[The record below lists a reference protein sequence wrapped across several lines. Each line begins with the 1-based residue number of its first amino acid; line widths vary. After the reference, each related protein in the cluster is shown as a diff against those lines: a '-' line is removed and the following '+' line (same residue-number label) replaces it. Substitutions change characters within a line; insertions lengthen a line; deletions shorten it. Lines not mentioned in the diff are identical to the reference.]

1 MLAKK
6 FFERIPELKHHR
18 PNYCQQCLKKAEI
31 MIIMTGYSTD
41 DVLVQVCRS
50 CALQLARKLLED
62 VCDLDGDRHG

>member
-6 FFERIPELKHHR
+6 FFEVIPELKYHKQ
-18 PNYCQQCLKKAEI
+18 NYCQQCSKKAE
-31 MIIMTGYSTD
+31 IIMTGYSTND
-41 DVLVQVCRS
+41 GLVQVCRS